1 MAHAQTIKLGKTE
14 YVILPKAEYLR
25 LQSVAGVPEGSVDA
39 VEYARSSIGATL
51 KAAREHAGF
60 TQADLAARL
69 KKSQPMVS
77 GAESG
82 SISVSERYTLAVLKA
97 CGLPADWTGPRR
109 TRKRQER
116 DVTRKKLPPSAL

>member
-1 MAHAQTIKLGKTE
+1 MARAQTIKLGKTE

-25 LQSVAGVPEGSVDA
+25 LQGVAAVPEGSVGA
-39 VEYARSSIGATL
+39 VDYARSSIGATL
-51 KAAREHAGF
+51 KTAREHAGL
-60 TQADLAARL
+60 TQAGLAVRL

-82 SISVSERYTLAVLKA
+82 SISVSERYALAVLKA

-109 TRKRQER
+109 VRKR
-116 DVTRKKLPPSAL
+116 